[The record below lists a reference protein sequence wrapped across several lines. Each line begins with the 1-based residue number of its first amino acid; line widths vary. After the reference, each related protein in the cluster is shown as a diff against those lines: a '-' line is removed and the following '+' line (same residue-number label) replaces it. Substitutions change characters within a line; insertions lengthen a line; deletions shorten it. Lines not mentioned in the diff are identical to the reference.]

1 MVDADCTTQLFTLP
15 FEQTGYFSNTIIDYL
30 NKDQKIRE
38 FYNNFSDIDG
48 FKKQIEE
55 KRDTFQSTSRKV
67 LVESLKKQ
75 YQNLDISDKTQENI
89 EVLNKANAFT
99 VTTGHQLNL
108 FTGPLY
114 FLYKI
119 TSTINLAERLQK
131 EFPKEHFVPIYWMAS
146 EDHDFEEI
154 NFFRLHGKKIQWQK
168 ECSGCVGRL
177 DTEGLDVVFQ
187 RFSELLPNTE
197 NADELRTIFENG
209 YLKHANLTD
218 ATRYIANELFKVY
231 GLVIIDGDDRALKEL
246 FSPYVEDELINQTSY
261 RAVSQTIDSLKPHYK
276 IQVNPREINLFY
288 ITDKLR
294 ERILVTDGIYKV
306 NNTDISFSKSELLK
320 HLSEVPERFSPNA
333 LLRPLYQ
340 EVILPNLCY
349 IGGGGEL
356 AYWFELKSYFEA
368 VKVPFPVLLLRN
380 SVLLQSEKQQKKL
393 EKLNI
398 APQEVFLKQM
408 DLVNK
413 KIGEIS
419 EFEIDFSKQK
429 EFLKAQFGELE
440 KVAAQTDK
448 SFLGAVKAQTK
459 KQLNGLDHME
469 KRLLKAERRKHQE
482 LAERIRKIQDELF
495 PNQSL
500 EERQRNF
507 SEFYLDHGDDLIK
520 VLKEKLDPLKLE
532 FSVITV

>member
-15 FEQTGYFSNTIIDYL
+15 FEQTGYFSNTIVDYL
-30 NKDQKIRE
+30 NQDQKIRE

-55 KRDTFQSTSRKV
+55 KRKAFQQNTRAV
-67 LVESLKKQ
+67 LVQALKSQ
-75 YQNLDISDKTQENI
+75 YQDLSISDKTRENI
-89 EVLNKANAFT
+89 EALKRANAFT

-119 TSTINLAERLQK
+119 ISTINLAERLQK

-146 EDHDFEEI
+146 EDHDFAEI
-154 NFFRLHGKKIQWQK
+154 NFFRLQGKKIQWQK
-168 ECSGCVGRL
+168 ESSGCVGRL
-177 DTEGLDVVFQ
+177 DNHGLDTVFQ
-187 RFSELLPNTE
+187 HFSELLPNTA
-197 NADELRTIFENG
+197 NADDLRALFEKG
-209 YLKHANLTD
+209 YLGHSNLID
-218 ATRYIANELFKVY
+218 ATRYIANELFKAY
-231 GLVIIDGDDRALKEL
+231 GLVIIDGDDQTLKTL
-246 FSPYVEDELINQTSY
+246 FAPYVEDELIHQTSY
-261 RAVSQTIDSLKPHYK
+261 REVAQTIDSLKQHYK

-294 ERILVTDGIYKV
+294 ERIILANGIYEV
-306 NNTDISFSKSELLK
+306 NNTDISWSESELLK
-320 HLSEVPERFSPNA
+320 EVYKFPERFSPNA

-340 EVILPNLCY
+340 EIVLPNLCY

-368 VKVPFPVLLLRN
+368 VKVPFPILLLRN
-380 SVLLQSEKQQKKL
+380 SVMLQSEKQQKKL

-398 APQEVFLKQM
+398 APEEVFLTQM

-413 KIGEIS
+413 KISEIS
-419 EFEIDFSKQK
+419 EFKIDFSKQK
-429 EFLKAQFGELE
+429 EFLKAQFDELE

-448 SFLGAVKAQTK
+448 SFLGAVRAQTK
-459 KQLNGLDHME
+459 KQLNGLDHLE

-482 LAERIRKIQDELF
+482 LAERIQKIQDELF

-507 SEFYLDHGDDLIK
+507 SEFYLDHGDNLIK

-532 FSVITV
+532 FSVITL